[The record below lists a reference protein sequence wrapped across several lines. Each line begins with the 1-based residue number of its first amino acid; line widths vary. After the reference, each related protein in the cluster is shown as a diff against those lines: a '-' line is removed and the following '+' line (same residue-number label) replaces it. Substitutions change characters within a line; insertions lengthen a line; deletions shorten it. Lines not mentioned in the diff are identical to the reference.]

1 MILPINVD
9 ATATRKKID
18 IETTI
23 PTIFTQNGKSNTT
36 RYDEVFMFLYK
47 KKNKKMKNL
56 LTVASEEKQY
66 INFDNN

>member
-9 ATATRKKID
+9 ATATGKKID

-36 RYDEVFMFLYK
+36 RYDEVFMFLY
-47 KKNKKMKNL
+47 
-56 LTVASEEKQY
+56 
-66 INFDNN
+66 

>member
-1 MILPINVD
+1 MEK
-9 ATATRKKID
+9 ATLQGMMK
-18 IETTI
+18 
-23 PTIFTQNGKSNTT
+23 
-36 RYDEVFMFLYK
+36 FLCSFI